1 MNNQDG
7 FQKITGGGPTR
18 TGARATAE
26 HQAIVPY
33 HAENTLTDI
42 PSRSFGSVPEV
53 TNPFQF
59 TIPSP
64 TSGLLDRLQ
73 IRHVITR
80 VISTLQMKGI
90 TLAEWQRLPTIE
102 RHIVQIGSDMSDL
115 WDWTLTHRG
124 CSTRPKCVSSPG
136 SPPESD
142 KDSTAGESASRLGQS
157 LALSRPLDRRLRWLV
172 APTQPRSQGA
182 NGSYH
187 ESPKSSMDSARRT
200 HQQPNNCQSRQ
211 TSPNS

>member
-1 MNNQDG
+1 MASKKSRVAAQLVRALALRLNIKQSCP
-7 FQKITGGGPTR
+7 ITSKTHSRISPLGHLGVFRKLLTLFNSRFPLP
-18 TGARATAE
+18 
-26 HQAIVPY
+26 HQASWTVFKFD
-33 HAENTLTDI
+33 T
-42 PSRSFGSVPEV
+42 G
-53 TNPFQF
+53 
-59 TIPSP
+59 
-64 TSGLLDRLQ
+64 
-73 IRHVITR
+73 VITR

-187 ESPKSSMDSARRT
+187 DSPKSSMDSARRT